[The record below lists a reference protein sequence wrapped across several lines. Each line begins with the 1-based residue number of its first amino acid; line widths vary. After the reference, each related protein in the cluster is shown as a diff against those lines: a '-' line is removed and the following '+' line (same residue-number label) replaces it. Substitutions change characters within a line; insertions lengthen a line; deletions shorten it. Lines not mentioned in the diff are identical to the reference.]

1 LVQDDALGANVAGP
15 RPVRVP
21 HLRTA
26 PAGLLGTAS
35 PRRAAA
41 NAWVACARSL
51 VTGTGIEHLVFL
63 KASADGR
70 LPPAGSED
78 PAAFPVARI
87 LVIEDNESDVYL
99 LERALHQ
106 QNLRFELLHLL
117 NGDDVLAF
125 IRRQGAFADA
135 PIPDLILMDLKLSRY
150 GGEDLLPEF
159 RSAGFFGHV
168 PVCVWSSS
176 QSRPDDA
183 ALADLGVCR
192 FIVKPSGLDQFMKIG
207 KTIKELLALPRPV

>member
-1 LVQDDALGANVAGP
+1 V
-15 RPVRVP
+15 
-21 HLRTA
+21 
-26 PAGLLGTAS
+26 LGTAS
-35 PRRAAA
+35 AGHAAA
-41 NAWVACARSL
+41 SAWTACAGSL
-51 VTGTGIEHLVFL
+51 VTGNGSEHPVFV
-63 KASADGR
+63 KASADTPLLR
-70 LPPAGSED
+70 AGSQE

-106 QNLRFELLHLL
+106 QNLRVELIHLL

-135 PIPDLILMDLKLSRY
+135 PIPDLILMDLKLSKY
-150 GGEDLLPEF
+150 GGEDLLPEI
-159 RSAGFFGHV
+159 RRVGHFGRV

-176 QSRPDDA
+176 QSLPDDA
-183 ALADLGVCR
+183 ALTDLGVCR

-207 KTIKELLALPRPV
+207 KTIKELLAIPRPV

>member
-1 LVQDDALGANVAGP
+1 VAGP
-15 RPVRVP
+15 RPIRVP
-21 HLRTA
+21 YVRTA
-26 PAGLLGTAS
+26 PTGVLGRATPGHAAS
-35 PRRAAA
+35 AR
-41 NAWVACARSL
+41 VACARSL
-51 VTGTGIEHLVFL
+51 VTGNRIEYPVLL

-70 LPPAGSED
+70 LPPAGSQD
-78 PAAFPVARI
+78 PAAFAVARI

-117 NGDDVLAF
+117 NGNDVLAF

-135 PIPDLILMDLKLSRY
+135 PIPDLILMDLKLSKY
-150 GGEDLLPEF
+150 GGEDLLPEI
-159 RSAGFFGHV
+159 RRAGYFGHV

-183 ALADLGVCR
+183 ALTDLGVSR
-192 FIVKPSGLDQFMKIG
+192 FIIKPSGLDRFMDIG
-207 KTIKELLALPRPV
+207 KTLMELLTLPRPT